1 VRMRVTSFIA
11 LSQHEIP
18 PAKSRDDDTPHP
30 GWKGSPTRRG

>member
-11 LSQHEIP
+11 LSHHEIP